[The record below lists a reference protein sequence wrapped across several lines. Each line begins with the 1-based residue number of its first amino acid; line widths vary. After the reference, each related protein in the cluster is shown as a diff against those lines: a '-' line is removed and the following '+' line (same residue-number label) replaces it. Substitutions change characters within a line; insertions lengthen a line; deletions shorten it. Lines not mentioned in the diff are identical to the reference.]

1 MPTVLRQ
8 AQVHPFY
15 SGNSNRD
22 ISSLFLSKCKQSH
35 FSTFMVDFPHT
46 FPHLPTS
53 RPYPLPPAMALIHHE
68 GGRGAVP
75 GGEGGRRVRHA
86 QPAVGEGAAVGFAL
100 EQTFVRQAGLAG
112 WQDGRMAGCWFGEYV
127 WGFLC
132 LLEDSFEGVLGILRI
147 FLGGFHGDW
156 FARFF

>member
-1 MPTVLRQ
+1 M
-8 AQVHPFY
+8 AE
-15 SGNSNRD
+15 
-22 ISSLFLSKCKQSH
+22 
-35 FSTFMVDFPHT
+35 FSHT

-68 GGRGAVP
+68 GRRGAVP

-112 WQDGRMAGCWFGEYV
+112 WQDVDLAN
-127 WGFLC
+127 
-132 LLEDSFEGVLGILRI
+132 I
-147 FLGGFHGDW
+147 FLDFFVG
-156 FARFF
+156 RFL